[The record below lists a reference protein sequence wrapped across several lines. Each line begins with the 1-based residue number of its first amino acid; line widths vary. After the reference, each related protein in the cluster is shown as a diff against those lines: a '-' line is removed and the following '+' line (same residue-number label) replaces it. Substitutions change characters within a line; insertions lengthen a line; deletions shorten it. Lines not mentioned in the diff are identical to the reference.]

1 MRRALFLL
9 RGETVV
15 SGDAGAPNI
24 HVQVKACSSA
34 KYIVSYKK
42 KQPYPFLQ
50 NELRRGNGRQRE
62 ETHSKSEKKNLS
74 VVIKNGKK
82 NWGGT

>member
-42 KQPYPFLQ
+42 NNPILFCRMSYGVGTGV
-50 NELRRGNGRQRE
+50 N
-62 ETHSKSEKKNLS
+62 EKKHILK
-74 VVIKNGKK
+74 VRKK
-82 NWGGT
+82 IYP